1 MTSYEIIKE
10 LKRINEIQDAVNEET
25 GEFLFSEEEIE
36 KAYEAINA
44 KKEDKL
50 NAIEDYKRSI
60 KKEQEL
66 YEEKKKK
73 QEANIKRCKN
83 KVEYLKELQES
94 LLGGEKLKTDEYT
107 FSYKKSTSVEVYDV
121 DALEE
126 KFIKIEKKPV
136 LKDIVEAIKKANERG
151 ESFFGANLKTKISL
165 SIR

>member
-10 LKRINEIQDAVNEET
+10 LRRINEMQDEIDET
-25 GEFLFSEEEIE
+25 SGEYKHSEEEIA
-36 KAYEAINA
+36 KAYKAINA

-94 LLGGEKLKTDEYT
+94 LLRGEKLKTDEYT
-107 FSYKKSTSVEVYDV
+107 FSYRKSVSVKITNESKL
-121 DALEE
+121 LENDKYVKVKRE
-126 KFIKIEKKPV
+126 LDKT
-136 LKDIVEAIKKANERG
+136 AIKQNILSGDLKE
-151 ESFFGANLKTKISL
+151 GAELETKTSL